1 MLLFAV
7 LIGFTFYIIFKDVD
21 IYSILPQLAD
31 ANPLYILLGFACMF
45 GYISCEALNIY
56 QLTNSFGE
64 GTLFRRC
71 LKYAFVG
78 FYFSSITPSSSGG
91 QPAQIYYMKKDKVR
105 VGASSVG
112 FVIMLASL
120 QIVTLILG
128 AVMLLWKGG
137 FVFSNM
143 ASGSWVLFAY
153 GTIFYLALIV
163 LLATAVYFPNLLEK
177 MIVACV
183 SMLART
189 KIIKDKNKASEKIH
203 NALKSYTDCALYIK
217 KNPLTLLRTMLISM
231 CQILFQFSVPF
242 FVYMA
247 FDQSGVGYFDI
258 LALQTMLTIC
268 VSSLPLPGAVGASE
282 ASFIT
287 IFTAI
292 FGAELVLPAMILN
305 RMISFYIFLIISAAV
320 TIWAHILSMKKN
332 RI

>member
-1 MLLFAV
+1 
-7 LIGFTFYIIFKDVD
+7 
-21 IYSILPQLAD
+21 
-31 ANPLYILLGFACMF
+31 
-45 GYISCEALNIY
+45 
-56 QLTNSFGE
+56 
-64 GTLFRRC
+64 
-71 LKYAFVG
+71 
-78 FYFSSITPSSSGG
+78 
-91 QPAQIYYMKKDKVR
+91 
-105 VGASSVG
+105 
-112 FVIMLASL
+112 
-120 QIVTLILG
+120 
-128 AVMLLWKGG
+128 
-137 FVFSNM
+137 
-143 ASGSWVLFAY
+143 
-153 GTIFYLALIV
+153 
-163 LLATAVYFPNLLEK
+163 
-177 MIVACV
+177 
-183 SMLART
+183 
-189 KIIKDKNKASEKIH
+189 
-203 NALKSYTDCALYIK
+203 
-217 KNPLTLLRTMLISM
+217 M